1 MRSFAEAYNSRR
13 TQALRQRARLPDLEE
28 RLAQGDP
35 SVTQEEIRDVRNDRE
50 WIEYLLTI
58 LPFLKAY
65 TREEGYDSVSPAT
78 AELTSTP
85 TPATTTVV
93 DESLST
99 TTTTTAAAED
109 PTTTTTNA
117 RGSSSGG
124 AIDIV
129 STQVVDVERVTY
141 RGTVFAEYLRTVERV
156 QSVGPSDRPVLHT
169 DLLAQC
175 RECGHENLVIID
187 RDATRVCAECG
198 CVEEGY
204 QREESNLFS
213 FREESEQMSRNVQF
227 AYKRANHFLDW
238 LNAFESGSGHCSGSV
253 PECVVDTIRY
263 ELKKL
268 RIVDIAT
275 ITPDL
280 VRQLLKKTQLTKYYE
295 YTNAITAEIGGHRPL
310 RLVPEIKHKLCVMF
324 GLLQRPFDLYKPAS
338 RKNFLS
344 YSYVIF
350 KCLQL
355 LGEDHLLQYFSLLK
369 SREKLKMQDAIW
381 KKICQHLMWQYIPCV

>member
-13 TQALRQRARLPDLEE
+13 TQALRQRARLPELER
-28 RLAQGDP
+28 RLAEGDP
-35 SVTQEEIRDVRNDRE
+35 SVTEEEIRDVRNDRE
-50 WIEYLLTI
+50 WIDYLLTI

-65 TREEGYDSVSPAT
+65 TREEGHDPAT
-78 AELTSTP
+78 AFVEP
-85 TPATTTVV
+85 TTTVADDPSPSAV
-93 DESLST
+93 SSTPPLVST
-99 TTTTTAAAED
+99 TDD
-109 PTTTTTNA
+109 PTT
-117 RGSSSGG
+117 RVVSSGG

-141 RGTVFAEYLRTVERV
+141 RGTVFAEYLRTVEHV
-156 QSVGPSDRPVLHT
+156 QSTGPTDRPVLHT
-169 DLLAQC
+169 DLLARC
-175 RECGHENLVIID
+175 RECGHDNLVIID

-238 LNAFESGSGHCSGSV
+238 LNAFESGSGHCAGSV

-280 VRQLLKKTQLTKYYE
+280 VRQLLKKTHLTKYYE

-310 RLVPEIKHKLCVMF
+310 RLAPDIKHKLCVMF
-324 GLLQRPFDLYKPAS
+324 GLLQRPFELYKPAS

>member
-13 TQALRQRARLPDLEE
+13 AQALRQRARLPELER
-28 RLAQGDP
+28 RLAEGDP
-35 SVTQEEIRDVRNDRE
+35 SVTEEEIRDVRDDRE
-50 WIEYLLTI
+50 WIDYLLTI

-65 TREEGYDSVSPAT
+65 TREESHDPFFSTGAT
-78 AELTSTP
+78 TEVTTP
-85 TPATTTVV
+85 TTTVT
-93 DESLST
+93 DESAIGST
-99 TTTTTAAAED
+99 TSDE
-109 PTTTTTNA
+109 PTTTTNT
-117 RGSSSGG
+117 RGNGGG

-141 RGTVFAEYLRTVERV
+141 RGTVFAEYLRTVEHV
-156 QSVGPSDRPVLHT
+156 QSTGPTDRPVLHT
-169 DLLAQC
+169 DLLARC

-238 LNAFESGSGHCSGSV
+238 LNAFESGSGHCTGSV

-310 RLVPEIKHKLCVMF
+310 RLAPEIKHKLCVMF
-324 GLLQRPFDLYKPAS
+324 GLLQRPFELYKPAS